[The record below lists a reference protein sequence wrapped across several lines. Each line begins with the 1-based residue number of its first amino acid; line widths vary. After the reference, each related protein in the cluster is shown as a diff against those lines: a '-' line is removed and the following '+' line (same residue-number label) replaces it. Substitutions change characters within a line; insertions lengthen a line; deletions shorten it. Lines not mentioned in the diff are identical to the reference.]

1 MAQRKAYEKIVYK
14 AVIFLRLMGIDFGD
28 ARVGIALSDPLGIM
42 SQGYGTLINDGTEH
56 LYEEIQSIVREKEVT
71 TIVIGLPKNMDN
83 TEGFRS
89 VATKEFAQKLEAFTD
104 AEIKFCDER
113 LTTVSAHGML
123 SEMNVRG
130 KKRKG
135 VVDTLSAALILET
148 YMRKN
153 GL

>member
-1 MAQRKAYEKIVYK
+1 MK
-14 AVIFLRLMGIDFGD
+14 LRLMGIDFGD
-28 ARVGIALSDPLGIM
+28 ARVGVALSDPLGIM
-42 SQGYGTLINDGTEH
+42 AQGYKTVQNDGTDS
-56 LYEEIQSIVREKEVT
+56 LYHELAAIIKEKEVT
-71 TIVIGLPKNMDN
+71 KIVIGLPKNMDN

-89 VATKEFAQKLEAFTD
+89 EATKLFAEKLKDYTD
-104 AEIKFCDER
+104 APIDFCDER

-135 VVDTLSAALILET
+135 AVDTLSAALILET

-153 GL
+153 GI

>member
-1 MAQRKAYEKIVYK
+1 M
-14 AVIFLRLMGIDFGD
+14 RLMGIDFGD
-28 ARVGIALSDPLGIM
+28 ARVGIALSDPLGM
-42 SQGYGTLINDGTEH
+42 MAQGYKTIKNDGTQQ
-56 LYEEIQSIVREKEVT
+56 LFVEIQSIIKEKEVT
-71 TIVIGLPKNMDN
+71 KIVVGLPKNMDN
-83 TEGFRS
+83 SEGFRAD
-89 VATKEFAQKLEAFTD
+89 ATKAFAKTLSTYTD
-104 AEIKFCDER
+104 IPIEYSDER

-135 VVDTLSAALILET
+135 AVDTLSAALILET